1 MTRKLSDSA
10 WVTNSFMLPKFAV
23 EALSKRHLSTAFDK
37 YTDTTLGGNF
47 AINPPPQFTR
57 TADIKNRGP
66 FNGMG
71 GYVDGAFANEL
82 RETDN
87 LPYSRGMGRK
97 YSEMIDD
104 NSQLIHMRFGVP
116 QYNSLTSFF
125 SGFYNP
131 TASSLAR
138 TGRSPGFFYKL
149 GRVTGFVV
157 TLPLQPLVLAGRIY
171 NFLTGRPP
179 SKYYFLKPTMP
190 LYWNAV
196 NAMANG
202 IAINMGIIP
211 RVLVSKSNH
220 EGGNNRLD
228 AMEGSDADNDYTN
241 SEIVELGEIP
251 QYTDQDIKRFHEMMP
266 DIFKSRGGIDVYA
279 VANRAQ
285 RVHDAVQER
294 MEQHLSSANS
304 FDDFSRLANSFIKE
318 AISTVTPPVAGAAF
332 EVASGLTGINAYLEA
347 WETQGRNAS
356 APIPTDKDSED
367 SSTITEDVSK
377 ATGEGGWWSQF
388 ASFSR
393 AQLRDGGQFVTFRV
407 NHTGTSSESFSSSV
421 GESDIANKINS
432 TSAQARSVRF
442 NFAEGNIAG
451 GAIGDMI
458 NGVMRGVKSFA
469 DGLTDSIGM
478 SGIMAI
484 FGNAYVDIPKVWQ
497 DSSVTLP
504 TMSYEIEL
512 RTPYGNKMSR
522 FMNLYVP
529 LTMLLASALPRS
541 SGKHSYTAPF
551 LVELYDK
558 GRAQTRL
565 GLIDSMTIT
574 RGVGNLGWTREH
586 EPLGIN
592 VSFTVVD
599 LSSIMHMPL
608 NPAPGIFDEHTSYS
622 DYLATL
628 GSLSLRDQIYA
639 FNKLRLNITR
649 SVVKWE
655 DRLSPAK
662 WAMDVANTPPGR
674 ILSALARETSRVD

>member
-1 MTRKLSDSA
+1 
-10 WVTNSFMLPKFAV
+10 MLPKFAV
-23 EALSKRHLSTAFDK
+23 DALSKRHLSTAFDK

-57 TADIKNRGP
+57 TADIKNRNP

-71 GYVDGAFANEL
+71 GYVDGSYKNKE
-82 RETDN
+82 RDN
-87 LPYSRGMGRK
+87 LPYSRGMGRR
-97 YSEMIDD
+97 YSEVIDD

-116 QYNSLTSFF
+116 QYNSLSTFF

-131 TASSLAR
+131 TASTLAR
-138 TGRSPGFFYKL
+138 TGRAPGFFYKL

-157 TLPLQPLVLAGRIY
+157 TLPLQPLVLAGRVY

-196 NAMANG
+196 NSMANG
-202 IAINMGIIP
+202 IAVNMGIIP
-211 RVLVSKSNH
+211 RVFVSSNNH
-220 EGGNNRLD
+220 AGGNNRLNALD
-228 AMEGSDADNDYTN
+228 GTNDEDYTN
-241 SEIVELGEIP
+241 SEIIELGEIP
-251 QYTDQDIKRFHEMMP
+251 QYTNEDIERFHSMMP
-266 DIFKSRGGIDVYA
+266 DIFKSRGGIDIYA

-285 RVHDAVQER
+285 RVHDAVHER
-294 MEQHLSSANS
+294 MEQHLSDANS
-304 FDDFSRLANSFIKE
+304 FDDFTKLSKSFMRE
-318 AISTVTPPVAGAAF
+318 AMDNIVIPAAGEAF
-332 EVASGLTGINAYLEA
+332 KSVSGLSGINAYLAA
-347 WETQGRNAS
+347 WESQGSGAS
-356 APIPTDKDSED
+356 APRGSDGD
-367 SSTITEDVSK
+367 SSGITEDVSK

-407 NHTGTSSESFSSSV
+407 NHTGTNTESFSSSV

-529 LTMLLASALPRS
+529 LTMLIAGALPRS
-541 SGKHSYTAPF
+541 SGRHAYTSPF

-565 GLIDSMTIT
+565 GIIDSMTIT
-574 RGVGNLGWTREH
+574 RGVGNLGWTKEH

-608 NPAPGIFDEHTSYS
+608 NPAPGIFDEHTAYT

-655 DRLSPAK
+655 DRLSPGK
-662 WAMDVANTPPGR
+662 WAMDVVNTPPGR
-674 ILSALARETSRVD
+674 ILSALARETSRTD